1 MLDDT
6 EDGVVM
12 RFPGTR
18 SLAPG
23 ACRRRLALF
32 VSLLAAILAT
42 LAAVGGGASAAA
54 RGEALG
60 QRLRRARTFALA
72 LGVDLRAPVAVA
84 KLSRYELVV
93 VDGVDAPRAA
103 IRRLRQRGA
112 VVLGYLSVGSIERGR
127 FWTKRALPYA
137 LGQVPG
143 WPERYADVARPGYR
157 RLLTKTVAPT
167 ILERGFDGLFL
178 DNVDAVETYPHLR
191 TGMRKLVAA
200 LAELVHRRGRL
211 LFAQNADA
219 FTRTELVHLLDGWNR
234 EDVSWRYDFDR
245 QTYAPVTRGERAR
258 ALSTLKALR
267 RAGLVVTTTDYP
279 PPGNRRAALA
289 AVYAACS
296 AGALPWI
303 SDIDLAALP
312 PEPWRCSTTANART
326 SAARK

>member
-18 SLAPG
+18 SLAPD
-23 ACRRRLALF
+23 ACRRWLALF
-32 VSLLAAILAT
+32 VSLLAALVAA

-54 RGEALG
+54 RGDALG
-60 QRLRRARTFALA
+60 QQLRRARTFALA

-137 LGQVPG
+137 LGKVPG
-143 WPERYADVARPGYR
+143 WPERYADVSRPGYR
-157 RLLTKTVAPT
+157 RLLVNTVAP
-167 ILERGFDGLFL
+167 R
-178 DNVDAVETYPHLR
+178 
-191 TGMRKLVAA
+191 
-200 LAELVHRRGRL
+200 
-211 LFAQNADA
+211 
-219 FTRTELVHLLDGWNR
+219 
-234 EDVSWRYDFDR
+234 
-245 QTYAPVTRGERAR
+245 ERAR

-267 RAGLVVTTTDYP
+267 QAGLVVTTTDYP

-312 PEPWRCSTTANART
+312 PEPWRCPTAANARP